1 MILVDTSVWIDYFNG
16 AQTAEAALLDD
27 ALTRPEGVLVGDL
40 VVLELLQG
48 LRSARQARLLER
60 TILSLPTADLLNMT
74 IARQAAVNYRTLRK
88 AGVTPRKTV
97 DLIIATYCIAHGHEL
112 LHCDRDF
119 THMARHI
126 ALRTLS
132 PSLH

>member
-1 MILVDTSVWIDYFNG
+1 VILVDTSVWIDYFNG

-27 ALTRPEGVLVGDL
+27 VLTRPEGVLVGDL

-60 TILSLPTADLLNMT
+60 TMLSLPTADLLNMT
-74 IARQAAVNYRTLRK
+74 IARQAAANYRTLRT

-112 LHCDRDF
+112 LHRDRDF
-119 THMARHI
+119 TPMARHLG
-126 ALRTLS
+126 LRTLS

>member
-1 MILVDTSVWIDYFNG
+1 VILVGTSVWTDYFNG
-16 AQTAEAALLDD
+16 VQTAEAALLDE
-27 ALTRPEGVLVGDL
+27 ALTQPESVLVGDL
-40 VVLELLQG
+40 VLLELLQG
-48 LRSARQARLLER
+48 VRSARQARQLER

-74 IARQAAVNYRTLRK
+74 IARQAAANYRTLRTV
-88 AGVTPRKTV
+88 GVTPRRTV

-119 THMARHI
+119 THMARHLG
-126 ALRTLS
+126 LRTLS